1 MANNGKLVF
10 PIGFDLEAAVKEAQK
25 DWPSCQK
32 RLIKMISK
40 KDIPVNLSLN
50 IKKLDTLD
58 DVKKRLAALRIQ
70 PIDPKNAA
78 AIKDLV
84 QQLKALARA
93 MEKVQRFKGI
103 ELPELQKAKAAKY
116 QVEVA
121 QANERLRLAQERVR
135 QAEERLIL
143 SQKRAEQQARN
154 TGRAYTDQSAAL
166 NGMERRLA
174 ALASIS
180 MVSDYLTKVREVTA
194 EFELQKVSLGSIVQ
208 DEEKG
213 KQIFSEIKGFALKT
227 PVSILDLTKY
237 TKQLAAYRIETD
249 KLFETTTRLADI
261 SVAMG
266 QNLDRLILAYGQIR
280 ARGFL
285 AGGEAK
291 QLMEYGIPI
300 TELLA
305 EKLSKVNGELVRAS
319 DVLDMMSKRQI
330 PFETV
335 AEVFEDLTN
344 KGGMFYNMQE
354 KQGNTLYG
362 MWAKLGDAASVMYEE
377 IGNTGPVNAGMKATI
392 NTLRSLMLSWR
403 QVATV
408 AGVVTTAV
416 VANIVAQRNARIEA
430 AASTAANLKNVASL
444 KAQEVA
450 LVRQIALNKSAG
462 LSANLVTRSTL
473 AATRAQIQAATATNV
488 FSKSLY
494 GLKAAL
500 LSNPVGILAVAL
512 TSIIGLIMTA
522 EDKVGELR
530 SKLTDI
536 EADYNAEGKKMK
548 ERFVELAEVAVGSV
562 DGSKRQKDALD
573 ELNRTYGNILG
584 SEALEIESLKKLG
597 GQYQELTEII
607 EAYNAKRKRDAEQT
621 EIKSNFSS
629 QIEDAKKNLTGYLKG
644 IGLDDVEISEFFD
657 NYREK
662 VNEGA
667 DATQTLIDM
676 WNEAYNSHKSFVNT
690 LRQTPLNLFGGQFWH
705 SLGMDWD
712 QLFKSGDWSQ
722 ILTTYARLMD
732 EQNQRL
738 DESEAKY
745 RDAANA
751 LGVYSTGVE
760 SLNTAFASLDWSS
773 METLY
778 TSLQDY
784 NAKHPDAKLNIP
796 IDFTFDPAKADSSY
810 EKMLETANA
819 KISSVFSNIRTI
831 ASEEGVAIPEEFYN
845 QAKSVVEGNK
855 GFSFIN
861 WDELIKL
868 PFSDKAKRAI
878 EAMRQLIEKLAP
890 SDDTAQ
896 VFNQRFMALAD
907 GMGLSLDAM
916 QKYLMKGGVKL
927 EEHRKGLSESITKL
941 LADIARLQFTKKLRS
956 LFGLPTEAIDEEIQ
970 KAKDEVQLLQKV
982 LAEVPDFEAIGKK
995 GKKSD
1000 TRLQTLNKIEQALTS
1015 INAKYDELR
1024 AKEGDVKALEHVN
1037 DIYKTQLS
1045 YLNRIGKKFG
1055 LSFDLPTSFK
1065 SLQEYRGVILNVI
1078 ESLKKSGLSGAETA
1092 AIDLEMKIA
1101 EGNVSKLQKDIEEQI
1116 KELSERISRTKTAKE
1131 FYDKILSETG
1141 DVNLAAKV
1149 STSIYGTNGDDLYDD
1164 MVKYIQEVFKS
1175 GTEGVEIDLTPVF
1188 DTDNQRI
1195 NWENLADI
1203 YSQYQGDLIKE
1214 NRKAAKDIVDEGR
1227 KTSAEN
1233 ILTWQKE
1240 LAKAKSF
1247 EEQRTDIINRE
1258 TQRRAEIYKSNLPRE
1273 EKERLAG
1280 QSRTKQSEDLAK
1292 VNFEEF
1298 TKSEDY
1304 IKIFENLDNTSTA
1317 ALKRLREE
1325 MQKLIETNKDL
1336 SPENMKTLVKAM
1348 EDIDEQISGRGFG
1361 NDMVQG
1367 VRDYI
1372 DALRDLK
1379 TAKAELKASQA
1390 EFDAQLPQLDADIE
1404 TAKAEEIAAQE
1415 ELNAL
1420 KAQELQDVN
1429 AIVAAQLRLNNATK
1443 GVTLAE
1449 QAKAKAADKVKKAEA
1464 KVTNQQDKQ
1473 RKATSKFFND
1483 MQQVAQT
1490 ADQLASVLGEVEELL
1505 GVSADSAE
1513 GVAFDSAIQGL
1524 QEFSKLMN
1532 VIIGLQTLYNIVTS
1546 SNPWLAIAAAVLAV
1560 GSILGNWISN
1570 NKVRKANKEIERQ
1583 QELLDQLQYTYS
1595 RLEKVADKVFGTD
1608 YIRNYKQELKN
1619 LNAQAVAYQ
1628 KQAEAEKSKGKKTD
1642 KEKVKEYE
1650 DAWRDT
1656 MDEIADMQGQIAEK
1670 MLGTD
1675 LASAARDFA
1684 SAWLEAYQEV
1694 GRAGAE
1700 TSDKMKEKFQDMLKN
1715 MVVEG
1720 ALAAVMQKALQ
1731 PMYDM
1736 INDMNGQDFYSESF
1750 WKKVSEMAK
1759 KGAEDADNGAQVL
1772 MKFLKQSGISME
1784 EINSEYTG
1792 IAKSVAT
1799 ATSEEINALAAA
1811 VNTQNYYMSG
1821 IPGIASN
1828 VAHIAEILRSG
1839 TQLPTETV
1847 PGVDFATYH
1856 ANSLAQLGSLNN
1868 HAAQILTECQRSTR
1882 AAEETA
1888 REARNIAEKLNRVV
1902 TFEGG
1907 KFVVNTVLKG

>member
-1 MANNGKLVF
+1 MANNGKLIY
-10 PIGFDLEAAVKEAQK
+10 PIGFDLEAGVKEAEK
-25 DWPSCQK
+25 NWPSFEK
-32 RLIKMISK
+32 RLVKLISK

-58 DVKKRLAALRIQ
+58 DVKKRLKELKIE
-70 PIDPKNAA
+70 PIDGKNAA
-78 AIKDLV
+78 AIKDLI

-154 TGRAYTDQSAAL
+154 TGRAYADQSAAL

-180 MVSDYLTKVREVTA
+180 MLSDYLTKVREVTA

-261 SVAMG
+261 ATAMG
-266 QNLDRLILAYGQIR
+266 QPLDRLILAYGQIR

-861 WDELIKL
+861 WDELLKL

-896 VFNQRFMALAD
+896 VFNQRFMSLAD

-927 EEHRKGLSESITKL
+927 EEHRKGLSDSITKL

-1037 DIYKTQLS
+1037 DIYKTQLA

-1055 LSFDLPTSFK
+1055 LSFDFPTSFK
-1065 SLQEYRGVILNVI
+1065 SLQEYRGAILNVI

-1141 DVNLAAKV
+1141 DVNIAAKV
-1149 STSIYGTNGDDLYDD
+1149 STSIYGTNGEDLYDD

-1195 NWENLADI
+1195 DWEALADI

-1247 EEQRTDIINRE
+1247 EEQRTDIVNRE
-1258 TQRRAEIYKSNLPRE
+1258 TQRRAAIIKGTSDPELRNLY
-1273 EKERLAG
+1273 LS
-1280 QSRTKQSEDLAK
+1280 QSYEKQSQDLAK
-1292 VNFEEF
+1292 LAIDEFKSSDDFIKVFQDLDRVSDQTLNRVKKRLEEMIAQVKDTENIEGLKSLVAQLDKISQEKESRNPMQAVIDGFKEYAKARKDYRTAEAEEAAARAEYAQQEISLNKEIADAKALQEQAQSRVNDLQNQGRLETSEGITAQLELNDAT
-1298 TKSEDY
+1298 TKVVKANEKRA
-1304 IKIFENLDNTSTA
+1304 KIEKKVNDKAQKTTEALDDQKA
-1317 ALKRLREE
+1317 ALD
-1325 MQKLIETNKDL
+1325 KLAKGIT
-1336 SPENMKTLVKAM
+1336 AM
-1348 EDIDEQISGRGFG
+1348 ANS
-1361 NDMVQG
+1361 
-1367 VRDYI
+1367 
-1372 DALRDLK
+1372 
-1379 TAKAELKASQA
+1379 
-1390 EFDAQLPQLDADIE
+1390 
-1404 TAKAEEIAAQE
+1404 
-1415 ELNAL
+1415 
-1420 KAQELQDVN
+1420 
-1429 AIVAAQLRLNNATK
+1429 
-1443 GVTLAE
+1443 
-1449 QAKAKAADKVKKAEA
+1449 
-1464 KVTNQQDKQ
+1464 
-1473 RKATSKFFND
+1473 
-1483 MQQVAQT
+1483 
-1490 ADQLASVLGEVEELL
+1490 
-1505 GVSADSAE
+1505 
-1513 GVAFDSAIQGL
+1513 FDSAASSIQTIAEMMGVAEDSELGEIVNGLVSGL
-1524 QEFSKLMN
+1524 QNASTILTT
-1532 VIIGLQTLYNIVTS
+1532 ILSIS
-1546 SNPWLAIAAAVLAV
+1546 LAIQSACWWMLAIGGAVAAFTAI
-1560 GSILGNWISN
+1560 GSWLTGA
-1570 NKVRKANKEIERQ
+1570 KVRKANKEIEKQ
-1583 QELLDQLQYTYS
+1583 KGLLDQLEYTYN
-1595 RLEKVADKVFGTD
+1595 RLTSTADNLFGKD
-1608 YIRNYKQELKN
+1608 YIANFKQQKKILEAQQEAYLKM
-1619 LNAQAVAYQ
+1619 
-1628 KQAEAEKSKGKKTD
+1628 AEAEKKKGKKTD
-1642 KEKVKEYE
+1642 QAKVDEYLQS
-1650 DAWRDT
+1650 ARDIA
-1656 MDEIADMQGQIAEK
+1656 DEIADMEGQLAEHI
-1670 MLGTD
+1670 LGTD
-1675 LASAARDFA
+1675 VASAAKEFA
-1684 SAWLEAYQEV
+1684 DAWLDAYLSF
-1694 GRAGAE
+1694 GNTADAIK
-1700 TSDKMKEKFQDMLKN
+1700 DKFNDMIKN
-1715 MVVEG
+1715 MIVESV
-1720 ALAAVMQKALQ
+1720 LAQIVQRSLKPIFDEIDERAQDGELSANDIVEVMSKVPQLIDQ
-1731 PMYDM
+1731 ID
-1736 INDMNGQDFYSESF
+1736 NGLTVGMKSLESLGLDI
-1750 WKKVSEMAK
+1750 SSMR
-1759 KGAEDADNGAQVL
+1759 EDA
-1772 MKFLKQSGISME
+1772 
-1784 EINSEYTG
+1784 SEYKG
-1792 IAKSVAT
+1792 IAKNVAG

-1839 TQLPTETV
+1839 TQLPTETA